1 MFKTFTLSAFVAIAT
16 AAAVS
21 AAPEANSTVIVE
33 NVITTTA
40 TITSCEDQKCVTS
53 EVPQTLTETKTHHVT
68 HWIEHCEDDACHKVP
83 ATHSTVTKTIE
94 GGVETVYTTECPLT
108 TQVPEVPAE
117 TVTVSQGPATVTV
130 TCTDY
135 QCLEDKP
142 KPTEAPE
149 NCVVVYVCN
158 GEKCVKPLPTS
169 EAEVEQGP
177 TTTTIVTCPPEGCN
191 NEGKTSTVEVPPQHT
206 TITTCPPE
214 GCNNEEGKTSTIPV
228 PPQYT
233 TLTQC
238 PPGGC
243 NGTVTPSNPP
253 ANVEQWEG
261 SASSMK
267 IGFAVV
273 AVAAAALL

>member
-1 MFKTFTLSAFVAIAT
+1 MFKTFTLSAFVAIAS
-16 AAAVS
+16 AAAIS

-68 HWIEHCEDDACHKVP
+68 QWIEHCEDNACTKVP

-94 GGVETVYTTECPLT
+94 GVETVYTTECPLT
-108 TQVPEVPAE
+108 TQAPQVPVE
-117 TVTVSQGPATVTV
+117 TVTKSEGPVTVTV

-135 QCLEDKP
+135 QCLEEKP

-169 EAEVEQGP
+169 EAEVQTTEAQPTTEAQVEQQP

-191 NEGKTSTVEVPPQHT
+191 NEGKTSTAEV
-206 TITTCPPE
+206 
-214 GCNNEEGKTSTIPV
+214 
-228 PPQYT
+228 PQYT
-233 TLTQC
+233 TVTQC
-238 PPGGC
+238 PAGGC

-253 ANVEQWEG
+253 ANVDQWEG